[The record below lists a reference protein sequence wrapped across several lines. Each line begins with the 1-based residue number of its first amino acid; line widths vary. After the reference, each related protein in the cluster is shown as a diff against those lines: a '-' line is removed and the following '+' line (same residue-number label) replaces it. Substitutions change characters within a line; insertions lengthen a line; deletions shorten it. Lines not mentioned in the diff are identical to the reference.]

1 MVHMN
6 KTFPD
11 DPQLLR
17 PLEERLER

>member
-17 PLEERLER
+17 PLEEKLER